1 MKLNVCGLDK
11 TIFPQ
16 GETASFCLEK
26 KTQEQS
32 SGENRPDRQMDEE
45 MEGWRDSRRDGW
57 RLRGTAKV
65 RNKGIESSP
74 EGSWEVQVDLSRK
87 GGEDA
92 HLMKR

>member
-1 MKLNVCGLDK
+1 
-11 TIFPQ
+11 
-16 GETASFCLEK
+16 
-26 KTQEQS
+26 
-32 SGENRPDRQMDEE
+32 
-45 MEGWRDSRRDGW
+45 MEGWRDRRRDGW

-65 RNKGIESSP
+65 RNKGIESRP